1 MNHRPRHPQEPEP
14 RFCRA
19 VEPRVEHR
27 LPQAQQDQLAEALA
41 AARQAH
47 ALVHGASFTLA
58 EAIQHQSDLRFTAR
72 QQLAQVVATASVALE
87 SLRD

>member
-1 MNHRPRHPQEPEP
+1 MKHRPRHPQELEP

-41 AARQAH
+41 ACRASHQR
-47 ALVHGASFTLA
+47 VHEASATLA

-72 QQLAQVVATASVALE
+72 QQLAQVVATASMALD
-87 SLRD
+87 SLRG